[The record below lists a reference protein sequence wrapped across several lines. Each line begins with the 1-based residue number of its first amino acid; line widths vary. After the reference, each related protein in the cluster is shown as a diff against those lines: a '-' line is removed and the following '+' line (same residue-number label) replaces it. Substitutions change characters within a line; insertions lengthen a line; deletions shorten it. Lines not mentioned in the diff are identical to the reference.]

1 LVESLRWCRPLTIVG
16 GVSLRRGGWMWTTWW
31 ERLLVRL
38 LVLLLVLLL
47 DLRASRERTTCLLLL
62 L

>member
-1 LVESLRWCRPLTIVG
+1 
-16 GVSLRRGGWMWTTWW
+16 MWTTWW